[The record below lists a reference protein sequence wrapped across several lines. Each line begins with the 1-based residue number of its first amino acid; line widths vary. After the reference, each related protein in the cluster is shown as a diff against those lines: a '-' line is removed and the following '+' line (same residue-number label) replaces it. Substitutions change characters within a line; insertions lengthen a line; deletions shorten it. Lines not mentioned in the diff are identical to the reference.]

1 LLAVGEGGRDLSAVD
16 GLRHHVVVGDD
27 VALGVEHEAGA
38 GAALAA
44 AALGLDGDRARQRL
58 GGDGRD
64 RAGVALDVAPAGR
77 RGDGGGAAVVVVLG
91 QRVAQPAAQAAR
103 EQRGSRDRGEQPA
116 ATALLLGL
124 RGLVRGAP
132 AAASL
137 AVAGA
142 AVAVRAEGAT
152 GSAGALR
159 RGAGR
164 RGRRPGGVG
173 GGRRAVGTAVS
184 GAGRAR
190 GAVGGGRVLRGGP
203 VRAVVRSGRR
213 DGGRGRRR
221 VAARVGCRAL
231 LRCRSSGGMR
241 PRGRCGRRRGERG
254 ALVLGAHSFSPRSTA
269 LFLGRTRTRSFTR
282 RPSRRNAVGQ
292 VLFVRRQLFPRAV
305 RARSAVPVGPGS
317 FFI

>member
-1 LLAVGEGGRDLSAVD
+1 
-16 GLRHHVVVGDD
+16 
-27 VALGVEHEAGA
+27 
-38 GAALAA
+38 
-44 AALGLDGDRARQRL
+44 
-58 GGDGRD
+58 
-64 RAGVALDVAPAGR
+64 
-77 RGDGGGAAVVVVLG
+77 
-91 QRVAQPAAQAAR
+91 
-103 EQRGSRDRGEQPA
+103 
-116 ATALLLGL
+116 
-124 RGLVRGAP
+124 RGAP

-137 AVAGA
+137 AVAGS

-152 GSAGALR
+152 GSAAALR

-164 RGRRPGGVG
+164 RGRRPGRVG

-203 VRAVVRSGRR
+203 VRAVGRGGGGRRAVGAAVAGAGRAGGAVGGGRVLRGGPGRAVVRGGRR
-213 DGGRGRRR
+213 DGGQGRRR
-221 VAARVGCRAL
+221 VAALVGCRAL
-231 LRCRSSGGMR
+231 LRCRSSGGIR
-241 PRGRCGRRRGERG
+241 PRGRCGRRRGDRG

-305 RARSAVPVGPGS
+305 RAR
-317 FFI
+317 